1 MAAPAAEPGHL
12 DFRVQL
18 REAVPS
24 RLFLVQLWEL
34 SAEEFAEEE
43 MGCDGNADK
52 MRSADI

>member
-43 MGCDGNADK
+43 IWDAMG
-52 MRSADI
+52 MRIR